1 MRLRRKLQR
10 LIDFGKDYFALFGLA
25 PRYRFDPEQ
34 LERAYRALQREIHP
48 DRHAAGDEAQRRLA
62 LQSSARVNEAYR
74 ALKDPVARA
83 QYLLSLRG
91 IDALAETHTA
101 LPAEFLERELE
112 RREAVA
118 DARTAGAAPRLNELL
133 REVRADG
140 GKLESRLAGE
150 LEREAWEAASD
161 SARELRFLAKVAND
175 IEAALADLES

>member
-10 LIDFGKDYFALFGLA
+10 LIDFSQDYFSLFGLA

-48 DRHAAGDEAQRRLA
+48 DRHAAGDETQRRLA

-74 ALKDPVARA
+74 ALKDPVTRA

-91 IDALAETHTA
+91 IDALAETNTA
-101 LPAEFLERELE
+101 LPADFLEHELE

-118 DARTAGAAPRLNELL
+118 DAQSAGDAPKLNGLL

-140 GKLESRLAGE
+140 AGLESRLAAE
-150 LEREAWEAASD
+150 LDAESLDAARD
-161 SARELRFLAKVAND
+161 SVRELKFLAKVADD
-175 IEAALADLES
+175 IESALADLES

>member
-1 MRLRRKLQR
+1 VRLRRELQR
-10 LIDFGKDYFALFGLA
+10 LIDFSQDYFALFGLP

-48 DRHAAGDEAQRRLA
+48 DRHAAGNEAQRRLA

-91 IDALAETHTA
+91 IDALAETNTT
-101 LPAEFLERELE
+101 LPADFLERELE

-118 DARTAGAAPRLNELL
+118 DAQAAGDAPRLNDLL
-133 REVRADG
+133 GAVRADG
-140 GKLESRLAGE
+140 AGLESTLAEE
-150 LEREAWEAASD
+150 LDRESWDAARD
-161 SARELRFLAKVAND
+161 SVRELKFLAKVADD
-175 IEAALADLES
+175 IETALADLEF

>member
-10 LIDFGKDYFALFGLA
+10 LIDFSQDYFALFGL
-25 PRYRFDPEQ
+25 PRRYRFDPEQ

-48 DRHAAGDEAQRRLA
+48 DRHAADDEAQRRLA

-74 ALKDPVARA
+74 ALTDPVARG

-91 IDALAETHTA
+91 IDALAETSTA
-101 LPAEFLERELE
+101 LPADFLERELE

-118 DARTAGAAPRLNELL
+118 DAQALGDAPRLNALL

-140 GKLESRLAGE
+140 AEVESRLAEE
-150 LEREAWEAASD
+150 LEREPWDAARD
-161 SARELRFLAKVAND
+161 SVRELKFLAKVADD
-175 IEAALADLES
+175 IETALADLES